1 MKTKTVNVLLAALLM
16 AGLAGCGDA
25 GKSAPKAS
33 EATAATEKQ
42 TEEKPVDVTPAQLA
56 KAYEENTVA
65 ADDLY
70 KGKKLRI
77 TGKIDD
83 IATGITDE
91 PYLVMKGGNPFMG
104 PQLHFEKDARS
115 AVAKLK
121 KGQQVTVLCTGA
133 GDLAKTP
140 MANDC
145 ALQ

>member
-1 MKTKTVNVLLAALLM
+1 MTTRVICATALTILLAA
-16 AGLAGCGDA
+16 CGNSSTGNA
-25 GKSAPKAS
+25 SANQEPAKP
-33 EATAATEKQ
+33 EAP
-42 TEEKPVDVTPAQLA
+42 PVEVTPVELA

-77 TGKIDD
+77 SGTISE

-104 PQLHFEKDARS
+104 PQLHFDKDQRS
-115 AVAKLK
+115 AIAKLK
-121 KGQQVTVLCTGA
+121 KGQKIVALCVGA
-133 GDLAKTP
+133 GDLVKTP
-140 MANDC
+140 IAKDC

>member
-1 MKTKTVNVLLAALLM
+1 M
-16 AGLAGCGDA
+16 
-25 GKSAPKAS
+25 
-33 EATAATEKQ
+33 
-42 TEEKPVDVTPAQLA
+42 DVTPTQLA

-70 KGKKLRI
+70 KDKKLRI
-77 TGKIDD
+77 TGKIDE
-83 IATGITDE
+83 IATGLTDE

-104 PQLHFEKDARS
+104 PQLHFDKDARS
-115 AVAKLK
+115 SVAKLK

-140 MANDC
+140 MAKDC